1 MESNCPIERRDG
13 GGGVCQMCRIRDI
26 PEKWLL
32 DRRRL
37 SELLEWE
44 YGRRKGGGES
54 VEGVDEF
61 GGGRGRVFY
70 RLLAVGKRSPQHSD
84 SNGRGRFIHT
94 QRGYGL

>member
-1 MESNCPIERRDG
+1 MESNCPIERLDDG

-61 GGGRGRVFY
+61 GGRGES
-70 RLLAVGKRSPQHSD
+70 LLQIISSRKTESSALGQ
-84 SNGRGRFIHT
+84 
-94 QRGYGL
+94 